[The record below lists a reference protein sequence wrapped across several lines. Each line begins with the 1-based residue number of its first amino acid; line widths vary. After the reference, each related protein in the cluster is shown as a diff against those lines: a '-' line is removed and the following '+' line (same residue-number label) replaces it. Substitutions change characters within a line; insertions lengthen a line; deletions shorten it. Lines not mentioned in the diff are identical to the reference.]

1 MSKEAESISKIRDI
15 LFGNNLTEL
24 EKRFTKTESFL
35 REEISSLDEK
45 LVQRLD
51 EFKTATRSTLDEHDD
66 RLRIQKSELQTGIE
80 RLQDEMAQLQNL
92 VKQQDE
98 KLNSELQSMKN
109 WLTEQNDNLVRQQK
123 RQFTELKTQ
132 MFSLIDDLR
141 QSKLD
146 RSALAVL
153 LSEIAVHLVDEEN
166 PVEPDEAPENQAYD

>member
-45 LVQRLD
+45 LVQYIE
-51 EFKTATRSTLDEHDD
+51 EFKKATKSELDEHDD
-66 RLRIQKSELQTGIE
+66 RLRILKSESQTGIE
-80 RLQDEMAQLQNL
+80 NLQEEMNQLQVL
-92 VKQQDE
+92 VKQHDE
-98 KLNSELQSMKN
+98 KLISEIQSMKN
-109 WLTEQNDNLVRQQK
+109 WLSEQNDKLIQQQK
-123 RQFTELKTQ
+123 KQLTELKTQ

-141 QSKLD
+141 QAKLD

-153 LSEIAVHLVDEEN
+153 LSEIAVQLVDEES
-166 PVEPDEAPENQAYD
+166 PAEPDEAPENQAYD

>member
-45 LVQRLD
+45 LVQYIE
-51 EFKTATRSTLDEHDD
+51 EFKKATKSELDEHDD
-66 RLRIQKSELQTGIE
+66 RLRILKSESQTGIE
-80 RLQDEMAQLQNL
+80 SLREEINQLQVL

-98 KLNSELQSMKN
+98 KLISEIQSMKN
-109 WLTEQNDNLVRQQK
+109 WLSEQNDKLIQQQK
-123 RQFTELKTQ
+123 KQFTELKTQ

-141 QSKLD
+141 QAKLD

-153 LSEIAVHLVDEEN
+153 LSEIAVQLVDEES
-166 PVEPDEAPENQAYD
+166 PAEPDEAPETQAYD